1 MALTIGID
9 VGGTNIRFGVFNQTQ
24 LIGEIKLEANL
35 SLLCG
40 ELLPEHASYEIV
52 RVLSTGIINL
62 IDKHH
67 IIQSVGIGFP
77 GFIQPETKKVMESPN
92 LPGLR
97 YFNLAGEL
105 STIFDMPFTLEN
117 DANAAA
123 YGEYIFAGKPEGGL
137 IYIGLGTGVGGGL
150 VLNGQIFTGQHGCA
164 MEVGHI
170 ITAPNDRLC
179 GCGNKGCMEQY
190 ASASGISISYFNATQ
205 KKLNAA
211 QIAQLASEGDKH
223 AIAAYMLAASAL
235 AQALASIAKVVDV
248 KNVVI
253 GGGVSGAWSLMK
265 MAFMQRFEADLI
277 PVLRSTIN
285 VKLSN
290 ANDKAGMLGAAML
303 SLDSVST

>member
-9 VGGTNIRFGVFNQTQ
+9 VGGTNIRFGVFNHTQ
-24 LIGEIKLEANL
+24 LIDEIKLEANL
-35 SLLCG
+35 SLLCR
-40 ELLPEHASYEIV
+40 ELLPEHASYEVV
-52 RVLSTGIINL
+52 RVLSTGIISL
-62 IDKHH
+62 IEKHH
-67 IIQSVGIGFP
+67 VIQSVGIGFP

-105 STIFDMPFTLEN
+105 SSIFDMPFTLEN

-123 YGEYIFAGKPEGGL
+123 YGEFILAGKPEGGL
-137 IYIGLGTGVGGGL
+137 IYVGLGTGVGGGL
-150 VLNGQIFTGQHGCA
+150 VLDGKIFSGQHGCA

-170 ITAPNDRLC
+170 IVEPNGRQC

-190 ASASGISISYFNATQ
+190 ASASGIAISYFNATQ
-205 KKLNAA
+205 KKLTAA
-211 QIAQLASEGDKH
+211 QIAALATEGDKQ
-223 AIAAYMLAASAL
+223 ATAAYSLAANSL
-235 AQALASIAKVVDV
+235 AQALASITKVVDV

-253 GGGVSGAWSLMK
+253 GGGASGAWTLMK
-265 MAFMQRFEADLI
+265 TAFMQRFEADLI
-277 PVLRSTIN
+277 PILRNTIK

-303 SLDSVST
+303 S

>member
-9 VGGTNIRFGVFNQTQ
+9 VGGTNIRFGVFNHTQ
-24 LIGEIKLEANL
+24 LIDEIKLEANL

-40 ELLPEHASYEIV
+40 ELLPEHASYEVV
-52 RVLSTGIINL
+52 RVLSTGIISL
-62 IDKHH
+62 IEKHH
-67 IIQSVGIGFP
+67 VIQSVGIGFP

-105 STIFDMPFTLEN
+105 SSIFDMPFTLEN

-123 YGEYIFAGKPEGGL
+123 YGEYILAGKPEGGL

-150 VLNGQIFTGQHGCA
+150 VLDGKVFSGQHGCA

-170 ITAPNDRLC
+170 IVEPNGRQC

-190 ASASGISISYFNATQ
+190 ASASGIAISYFNATQ
-205 KKLNAA
+205 KKLSTV
-211 QIAQLASEGDKH
+211 QIATLASEGDKH
-223 AIAAYMLAASAL
+223 AAAAYLLAANTL
-235 AQALASIAKVVDV
+235 AQALASITKVVDV

-253 GGGVSGAWSLMK
+253 GGGASGAWVLMK
-265 MAFMQRFEADLI
+265 TAFMQRFEADLI
-277 PVLRSTIN
+277 PILRNTIK

-290 ANDKAGMLGAAML
+290 ANDKAGMLGAALL
-303 SLDSVST
+303 SLESS